1 MSSLILYLD
10 ILYKT
15 FLEVG
20 RPSTLKDLVIWTLS
34 LEVLDGVFTFCFVL
48 STRVSSFSALP
59 QKPDNIYTLRI
70 LQQKERK
77 MRRNHVLIF
86 QDCFKQLLSTTL
98 DLSSKVGQK
107 WKWRKTCFV
116 FIFVSKLHSCPFC
129 WFWNLMQSQENLET
143 NQVQPRSE
151 SNHIGII
158 EITIE
163 VALLSLKIGYDNKF
177 SFQTDIADLWFHTVL
192 TSLRSLQLDS
202 QKIHERFTKV
212 QLHASW
218 LDLS

>member
-70 LQQKERK
+70 LQQNERK
-77 MRRNHVLIF
+77 MRRSHVLIF
-86 QDCFKQLLSTTL
+86 QDCLRDIFSVQPLIWVLKL
-98 DLSSKVGQK
+98 DESESEEKRALFLYLYQSYIVAPSVGFET
-107 WKWRKTCFV
+107 WCNLRRT
-116 FIFVSKLHSCPFC
+116 SKLIKC
-129 WFWNLMQSQENLET
+129 
-143 NQVQPRSE
+143 NQDRNQITSE
-151 SNHIGII
+151 
-158 EITIE
+158 
-163 VALLSLKIGYDNKF
+163 LLK
-177 SFQTDIADLWFHTVL
+177 
-192 TSLRSLQLDS
+192 
-202 QKIHERFTKV
+202 
-212 QLHASW
+212 
-218 LDLS
+218 